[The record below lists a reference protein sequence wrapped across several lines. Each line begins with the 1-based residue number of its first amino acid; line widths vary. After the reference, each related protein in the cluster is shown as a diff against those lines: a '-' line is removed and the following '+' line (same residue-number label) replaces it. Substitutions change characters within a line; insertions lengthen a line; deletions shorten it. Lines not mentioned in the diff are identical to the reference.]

1 MLRFWRRSSGAPGE
15 APAPLIRVDQLS
27 PQLLKDLNLG
37 EEAGFLS
44 PDAIRIRKLPR
55 DT

>member
-1 MLRFWRRSSGAPGE
+1 MLRFWRRPSGARGE
-15 APAPLIRVDQLS
+15 APVPLMRGDQLS
-27 PQLLKDLNLG
+27 PRLLKDLNLG

-44 PDAIRIRKLPR
+44 PDSIRIRKLPR